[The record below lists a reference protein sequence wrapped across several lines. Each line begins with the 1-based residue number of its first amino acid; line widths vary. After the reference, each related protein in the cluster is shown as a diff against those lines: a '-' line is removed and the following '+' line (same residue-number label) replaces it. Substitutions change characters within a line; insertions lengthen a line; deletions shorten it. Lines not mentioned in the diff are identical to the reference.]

1 MSRGNDNNPKF
12 EFKEGMILNMH
23 EHKANFDEVV
33 NHIEEFVKD
42 YGKGLSTSQLRNIYA
57 KIKKL
62 ASEKNIEEKISQL
75 KSLRPQLA
83 YITARLT
90 ADKEKGKKMIST
102 MDSLIQQVKTKEQFD
117 NFMYFMESVVA
128 YHKFHHPQSA

>member
-1 MSRGNDNNPKF
+1 MV
-12 EFKEGMILNMH
+12 LNMH
-23 EHKANFDEVV
+23 KHKANFDEVV
-33 NHIEEFVKD
+33 NHIEKFVEN

-57 KIKKL
+57 KMKKL
-62 ASEKNIEEKISQL
+62 ASVNIEEKIFQL

-90 ADKEKGKKMIST
+90 ADKENGKKMIGI

-128 YHKFHHPQSA
+128 YHKFYHPKSA